1 MDTLLSMAV
10 VLLGALVV
18 RIQYL
23 QWRAVTRAHE
33 RAIRYLSQV
42 EALNAL
48 AIELI
53 RELYDAET
61 QMGTEWPGADED
73 VTPNLKE
80 RLRRLGTIIG
90 VDPEGLEKHVWEDR

>member
-1 MDTLLSMAV
+1 MDILLSATIA
-10 VLLGALVV
+10 LLGVLVV

-23 QWRAVTRAHE
+23 QWRAVARAHE
-33 RAIRYLSQV
+33 RALRYLSQIG
-42 EALNAL
+42 ALNTFS
-48 AIELI
+48 IELI

-61 QMGTEWPGADED
+61 QIGTEWPGADED

-90 VDPEGLEKHVWEDR
+90 VDPEGLEKHVWEGR